1 MIKTKY
7 HATPNL
13 YEASF
18 LIARGFKI
26 NDIEKDTKRKA
37 IIYLDGEGIEDA
49 VRDYYN
55 GGLVS
60 GKALTD
66 AYRMLKDRVFDL
78 SSLGSMKRDTS
89 NFEA

>member
-26 NDIEKDTKRKA
+26 NDIEKDAGRKA
-37 IIYLDGEGIEDA
+37 ILYLEGEGMADA

-60 GKALTD
+60 GKAMTD
-66 AYRMLKDRVFDL
+66 AYRMLKDRVF
-78 SSLGSMKRDTS
+78 
-89 NFEA
+89 E

>member
-1 MIKTKY
+1 MMRTKNIS
-7 HATPNL
+7 TSNL

-26 NDIEKDTKRKA
+26 NDIDKDAGRKVV
-37 IIYLDGEGIEDA
+37 LLLEGEGIEDA

-60 GKALTD
+60 GKAMTD
-66 AYRMLKDRVFDL
+66 AYRMLKDRVF
-78 SSLGSMKRDTS
+78 
-89 NFEA
+89 E

>member
-1 MIKTKY
+1 MTKSKH

-26 NDIEKDTKRKA
+26 NDIEKDAGRKA
-37 IIYLDGEGIEDA
+37 ILYLEGEGIEDA
-49 VRDYYN
+49 IRDYYN

-60 GKALTD
+60 GKAMTD
-66 AYRMLKDRVFDL
+66 AYRMLKDRVF
-78 SSLGSMKRDTS
+78 
-89 NFEA
+89 E